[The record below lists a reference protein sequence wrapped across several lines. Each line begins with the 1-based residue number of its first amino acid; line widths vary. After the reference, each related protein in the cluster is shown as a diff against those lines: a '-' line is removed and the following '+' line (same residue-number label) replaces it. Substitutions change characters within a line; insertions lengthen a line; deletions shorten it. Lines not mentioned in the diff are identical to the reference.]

1 MSALQAIVKAI
12 SYRVIFYQNH
22 VTIPALSAAQQIN
35 ASVTSADVST
45 ALTPRE
51 ILMSKVAINHL
62 APSWATSVWPSRGPD
77 DATGATINGDGQL
90 QQVVPLT
97 CWHSP
102 GWFHNQKWSPH
113 RYWLPRSEGLQNGN
127 KGNPPSKLRPS
138 SLRKLSG

>member
-51 ILMSKVAINHL
+51 ILKSKVAINHL
-62 APSWATSVWPSRGPD
+62 APS
-77 DATGATINGDGQL
+77 
-90 QQVVPLT
+90 
-97 CWHSP
+97 
-102 GWFHNQKWSPH
+102 
-113 RYWLPRSEGLQNGN
+113 
-127 KGNPPSKLRPS
+127 
-138 SLRKLSG
+138 